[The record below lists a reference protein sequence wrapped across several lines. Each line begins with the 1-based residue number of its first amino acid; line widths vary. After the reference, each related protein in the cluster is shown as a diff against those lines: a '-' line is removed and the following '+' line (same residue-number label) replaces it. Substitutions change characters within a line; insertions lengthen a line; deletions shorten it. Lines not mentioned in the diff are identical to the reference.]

1 MKVIFMKKT
10 FIETFLE
17 YMEDSY
23 EQPLEEKHLKY
34 AKEDFGYISPYVDG
48 SQWNLED
55 IKEFSFHSKNDVSEK
70 GVFSFVKMRIFFD
83 KNHLVILTVNQL
95 SFDKTKQSQIVCG
108 CSMSTITEEDYDKIN
123 DTLLRLDHLDA
134 FGIYSELR
142 KYVLN
147 NWKFICVKDMFKPF
161 IEDNSIRF
169 KDDLKFI
176 IVPNTPEGLDWF
188 DKQLYRTMDQQQR
201 VVNIDKAIQ

>member
-1 MKVIFMKKT
+1 MFCV
-10 FIETFLE
+10 L
-17 YMEDSY
+17 D
-23 EQPLEEKHLKY
+23 
-34 AKEDFGYISPYVDG
+34 
-48 SQWNLED
+48 
-55 IKEFSFHSKNDVSEK
+55 
-70 GVFSFVKMRIFFD
+70 IFFD
-83 KNHLVILTVNQL
+83 KTHLVILTVNQL

-161 IEDNSIRF
+161 IEDNSIVTNF
-169 KDDLKFI
+169 
-176 IVPNTPEGLDWF
+176 NEN
-188 DKQLYRTMDQQQR
+188 Q
-201 VVNIDKAIQ
+201 